1 MDILQDDESW
11 ATGTWAV
18 ADDAGRPV
26 AALSVVGQGGTVIR
40 FADDAE
46 GGFGPLVDAE
56 ADLRAL
62 LDREVDLV
70 ERSALERSGNY
81 IRRRSI
87 LSGLHNVYAA

>member
-46 GGFGPLVDAE
+46 AE
-56 ADLRAL
+56 VFIEQLKKRP
-62 LDREVDLV
+62 RN
-70 ERSALERSGNY
+70 G
-81 IRRRSI
+81 
-87 LSGLHNVYAA
+87 